1 MTVFDFWGKIN
12 LNNRV
17 RRIFTSTRCL
27 VISDIYHHQC
37 KSDYQSLMEAD
48 EEVHGPTYSYPSQEK
63 FKNGTQI
70 VNKDKIFIIVDPC

>member
-1 MTVFDFWGKIN
+1 
-12 LNNRV
+12 
-17 RRIFTSTRCL
+17 
-27 VISDIYHHQC
+27 
-37 KSDYQSLMEAD
+37 MEAD